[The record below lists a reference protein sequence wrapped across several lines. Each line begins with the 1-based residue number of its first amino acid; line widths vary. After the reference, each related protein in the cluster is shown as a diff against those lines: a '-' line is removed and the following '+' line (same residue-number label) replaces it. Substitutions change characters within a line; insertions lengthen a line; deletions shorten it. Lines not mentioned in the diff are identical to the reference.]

1 MNSKI
6 SIIMPVLNEAASLS
20 SSLSKLDITE
30 TEELIVVDGGSS
42 DETVSIAREFT
53 DRVYETKTGRA
64 SVMNFGAGKAS
75 GDILLFLHADCYLPH
90 NGFNIIRS
98 TLRNNNV
105 SAGGFYL
112 GIDHPSFQFRIIEF
126 GANLRSTVS
135 SFIYGDQ
142 GMFLRKEIFKSIGG
156 FADMPLMEDIEICQ
170 RLNKL
175 GKMVLLRPPI
185 KASPRRWLQ
194 EGVIHTTLRDWSL
207 AFSYT
212 FLKVPPEKLIRHYKD
227 IR

>member
-1 MNSKI
+1 
-6 SIIMPVLNEAASLS
+6 MPVLNEAASLGS
-20 SSLSKLDITE
+20 SISNLDITG

-42 DETVSIAREFT
+42 DETVSIARQFT
-53 DRVYETKTGRA
+53 DRVYEAQTGRA
-64 SVMNFGAGKAS
+64 RVMNFGAGKAS
-75 GDILLFLHADCYLPH
+75 GDILLFLHADCALPD

-98 TLRNNNV
+98 TLRDNNV

-112 GIDHPSFQFRIIEF
+112 GIDH
-126 GANLRSTVS
+126 
-135 SFIYGDQ
+135 DQ
-142 GMFLRKEIFKSIGG
+142 GIFLRKEVFDSIGG

-170 RLNKL
+170 RLKKR
-175 GKMVLLRPPI
+175 GKTVLLRPSI

-194 EGVIHTTLRDWSL
+194 EGVMYTTLRDWSL

-212 FLKVPPEKLIRHYKD
+212 FLKVPPEKLIKHYKE